1 MARSGEVVDV
11 INSSGQGASSFPPFG
26 QFVVFG
32 ASDDEVVQGVGDGR
46 RQSRWRRAARRRRQ
60 VAQVVDDGV
69 EAPCKVTKK
78 LD

>member
-32 ASDDEVVQGVGDGR
+32 ASDDEVVQGVGDG
-46 RQSRWRRAARRRRQ
+46 
-60 VAQVVDDGV
+60 
-69 EAPCKVTKK
+69 
-78 LD
+78 